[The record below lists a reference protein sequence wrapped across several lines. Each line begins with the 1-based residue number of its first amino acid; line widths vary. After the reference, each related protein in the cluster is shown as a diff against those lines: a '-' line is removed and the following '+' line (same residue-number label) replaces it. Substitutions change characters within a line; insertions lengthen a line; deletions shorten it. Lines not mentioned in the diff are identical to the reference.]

1 MNKHMLKDMI
11 DVARGDKKAS
21 LVLKN
26 CNVINVFTNEIIQGD
41 IAIWNDKIVGIGKYF
56 GEVEMD
62 LTGTYIAPGFIDG
75 HVHIESSMV
84 SPSQFAKAVVPC
96 GTTTVIADPHEIGN
110 VKGLDGIKY
119 ILKDSENIPLDVQIM
134 LPSCVP
140 ATSFEN
146 SGAVL
151 KADDLKKLIN
161 EDRVLGLGELMNYP
175 GVINGDDDVLDKI
188 LMAGDKLIDGHGP
201 VIEGKKLN
209 AYAVSGVR
217 TDHECTT
224 IKEMEDRLRVG
235 MYILIREGSA
245 TKNLRTL
252 IGEVNKNNINRCLF
266 CTDDK
271 HPEDI
276 LENGHIDNNIR
287 LAVKE
292 GIEPIDAIKMATIN
306 AAQCYKLKGKGA
318 IAPGYI
324 ADLVVIDDLKS
335 LNILKVFKKG
345 KLVAEKGEPL
355 FDVQPS
361 DIHKVENT
369 VNIKNFTMDKL
380 EINLKSDKVN
390 VIELLP
396 HNVVTKKVKEK
407 VNVVNGKFVSDGKD
421 ILKVA
426 VIERHKGTGNV
437 GLGLVKNFQLRNGAI
452 ASTIAH
458 DSHNLIVI
466 GDNDE
471 DMAQAVEEIKRIGG
485 GLTLVSE
492 KKILKSLSLE
502 IGGIMSKRPLKEV
515 SKELKG
521 MIEIAY
527 EKLHVNRDLEPFMTL
542 AFIALPVIP
551 EIKVTDLGLFDVTNF
566 KFIDISL

>member
-62 LTGTYIAPGFIDG
+62 LTGTYIVPGFIDG

-335 LNILKVFKKG
+335 LNILKVFKEG
-345 KLVAEKGEPL
+345 KIVAEKGEPL

-369 VNIKNFTMDKL
+369 VNIKDFTMDKL
-380 EINLKSDKVN
+380 EINLKSDKAN

-471 DMAQAVEEIKRIGG
+471 DMAQAVEEIRRIGG

-492 KKILKSLSLE
+492 KKILKNLPLE
-502 IGGIMSKRPLKEV
+502 IGGIMSKKPLKEV
-515 SKELKG
+515 SKELKE

>member
-335 LNILKVFKKG
+335 LNILKVFKEG

-369 VNIKNFTMDKL
+369 VNIKNFTNDKL

-471 DMAQAVEEIKRIGG
+471 DMAQAVEEIKRIG
-485 GLTLVSE
+485 E
-492 KKILKSLSLE
+492 
-502 IGGIMSKRPLKEV
+502 
-515 SKELKG
+515 
-521 MIEIAY
+521 
-527 EKLHVNRDLEPFMTL
+527 D
-542 AFIALPVIP
+542 
-551 EIKVTDLGLFDVTNF
+551 
-566 KFIDISL
+566 